1 MESND
6 VQNSNTTIIN
16 NTNASN
22 SLNTT
27 PQSIQIVQLNDL
39 QQIDWRSMG
48 MVPLQTMFVSSS
60 QQQNQSISTT
70 TNSTSTNNTNSL
82 KTLKTINGECV
93 SLNNANSGTTFKLI
107 DGTFLPNGVLTQ
119 NGTCTNIFS
128 LDSET
133 GTLKPLLIATHTQ
146 SSNEGPTPQNN
157 KNQFQLQQGD
167 SFTLNESHTS
177 NSLNMLGGE
186 EVDNKNKECL
196 TVAVGK
202 LADESNSKS
211 ISKQKAT
218 NRPLSLEEMSLNELR
233 EECAKRNLP
242 KSGRPKQKLIER
254 IREHMIKSNNYQ
266 IQPNL
271 QTSDLQQNFNRQL
284 SATKSPDSGV
294 NMDGSPSFMPCKK
307 ICFHNLQ

>member
-107 DGTFLPNGVLTQ
+107 DGTFLPNGVLSQ

-167 SFTLNESHTS
+167 SFSLNESHTS

-186 EVDNKNKECL
+186 EVDNKNKECE
-196 TVAVGK
+196 
-202 LADESNSKS
+202 D
-211 ISKQKAT
+211 T
-218 NRPLSLEEMSLNELR
+218 N
-233 EECAKRNLP
+233 
-242 KSGRPKQKLIER
+242 
-254 IREHMIKSNNYQ
+254 Q
-266 IQPNL
+266 I
-271 QTSDLQQNFNRQL
+271 
-284 SATKSPDSGV
+284 A
-294 NMDGSPSFMPCKK
+294 
-307 ICFHNLQ
+307 